1 MNTRM
6 LPRLAV
12 FGLALL
18 LIGSIT
24 SAFAATNSV
33 PATRLDDDSLAID
46 ANAIKPAACASLNLT
61 NIAYG
66 TGTAA
71 NDLVLGTAGGDNLSG
86 DDGDDCLVG
95 GGGDDMLDGKKGNDI
110 LLERRAGHRRVQ
122 RWTGHGH
129 RPQFL
134 RERSRHSLIAA
145 DDFVLSAAVSRR
157 RFSISGSCDSHP
169 GRLCAS
175 QTVSGAQVMLYNRWK
190 LHTTR
195 REVFAWLQQVK
206 PILDRVSNS
215 PRSTRCCARLR
226 VTSP

>member
-110 LLERRAGHRRVQ
+110 LLGGPGNDDLRGMQGDDVLYGEEGDDSLNGGPDIDVCNGGSGTD
-122 RWTGHGH
+122 TGH
-129 RPQFL
+129 
-134 RERSRHSLIAA
+134 S
-145 DDFVLSAAVSRR
+145 
-157 RFSISGSCDSHP
+157 SCES
-169 GRLCAS
+169 
-175 QTVSGAQVMLYNRWK
+175 
-190 LHTTR
+190 
-195 REVFAWLQQVK
+195 EVDI
-206 PILDRVSNS
+206 P
-215 PRSTRCCARLR
+215 
-226 VTSP
+226 